1 MVISTN
7 RIHAILRGK
16 SENCELILPARA
28 IVFFI
33 SVLLKKKFDGFG
45 KQFEVAYQMV
55 ELRKQKKMS
64 QNDLAKKIGTTQSN
78 IARMETGKQNFSMAI
93 LLKMAS
99 AFKKELK
106 INFV

>member
-1 MVISTN
+1 MTKKLTDFEKDLK
-7 RIHAILRGK
+7 R
-16 SENCELILPARA
+16 ELKDPD
-28 IVFFI
+28 F
-33 SVLLKKKFDGFG
+33 KKKFDGFG